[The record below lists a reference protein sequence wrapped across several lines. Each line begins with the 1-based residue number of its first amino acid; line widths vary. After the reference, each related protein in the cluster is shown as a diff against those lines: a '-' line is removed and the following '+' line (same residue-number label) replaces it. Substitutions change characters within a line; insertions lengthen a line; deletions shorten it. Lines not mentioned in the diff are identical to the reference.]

1 MIVPITTQN
10 FEECVSAYIKAYN
23 SAPWNYNWTYDGAK
37 KYLLEYVESKQ
48 FIGFALYD
56 DEKVAAALFAHQ
68 KTWWTNT
75 QFMIDELFVSGEK
88 QRMGYGKKLLKH
100 FYDHAA
106 ENNVNTIVL
115 MTNKYMP
122 SYKFYLK
129 DEYIDTEQ
137 YVFMF
142 KQI

>member
-1 MIVPITTQN
+1 MIQSITDQN
-10 FEECVSAYIKAYN
+10 LEECVSAYLKAYN
-23 SAPWNYNWTYDGAK
+23 AAPWNYNWSYDGAK

-48 FIGFALYD
+48 FIGFAMYD
-56 DEKVAAALFAHQ
+56 EGKVVAALFAHQ

-75 QFMIDELFVSGEK
+75 QVMIDELFVSGEK
-88 QRMGYGKKLLKH
+88 QRMGYGKRLLNH
-100 FYDHAA
+100 FYDYAA
-106 ENNVNTIVL
+106 DNNINTVVL

-122 SYKFYLK
+122 SYNFYLK
-129 DEYIDTEQ
+129 DDYIDTEQ